1 MYVTI
6 LYVTILYVTILYVTF
21 LYVTIL
27 YVPLGMEE
35 TMAPFVFGRMAKEDN
50 FTNREKE
57 TAHLAANFSSLVN
70 TMLISPRR
78 LGKSSLVM
86 HAVKKAMQKDKK
98 LRCCFIDLFTVR
110 NEEEFYRSLAE
121 AVLKATSSRTA
132 DFIRK
137 AGKYFSHIVPKFT
150 YSPDPSSDVEVGFNW
165 EEVKKRPE
173 ELINLAESIAKEENI
188 KIVVCIDEFQN
199 IGLFD
204 DPKAFQKRLR
214 ANWQKH
220 QHVSY
225 CLYGS
230 KRHMLMEVFASPSM
244 PFYKFGD
251 ILFLE
256 KIAEKD
262 WVPFIIKR
270 FKDTGKSIDEN
281 LSLKIARMVECHP
294 FYVQQLAQLTWF
306 RTKKSCTKEEIDIA
320 FSSLLDQLGL
330 LFQSITETLATTQVN
345 FLKAVCENVVQ
356 LTAQENLVKYKLGS
370 SGNVKRIKEALLE
383 KEIIDIQKKKIVILD
398 PVYKT
403 WLKEHYFGRK

>member
-1 MYVTI
+1 
-6 LYVTILYVTILYVTF
+6 
-21 LYVTIL
+21 
-27 YVPLGMEE
+27 MEE
-35 TMAPFVFGRMAKEDN
+35 MRAPFVFGRMANEIN
-50 FTNREKE
+50 FTDREKE

-70 TMLISPRR
+70 TVLISPRR
-78 LGKSSLVM
+78 LGKSSLVV
-86 HAVKKAMQKDKK
+86 HAASKAMRQDKK
-98 LRCCFIDLFTVR
+98 LKCCFVDLFTVR
-110 NEEEFYRSLAE
+110 NEEEFYRTLAE
-121 AVLKATSSRTA
+121 AVLKSTSSRTG

-150 YSPDPSSDVEVGFNW
+150 YSPDPGSDIELGFNW

-173 ELINLAESIAKEENI
+173 ELINLAESIAKEEKI

-204 DPKAFQKRLR
+204 HPKAFQKKLR

-230 KRHMLMEVFASPSM
+230 KRHMLMEVFASPAM

-262 WVPFIIKR
+262 WIPFIIKR
-270 FKDTGKSIDEN
+270 FKDTGKSIDE
-281 LSLKIARMVECHP
+281 SLASKIARLVECHP
-294 FYVQQLAQLTWF
+294 FYVQQLAQLSWF
-306 RTKKSCTKEEIDIA
+306 RSKKKCTTEEIDNA
-320 FSSLLDQLGL
+320 FSSLLDQLSL
-330 LFQSITETLATTQVN
+330 LFQSITENLATTQVN
-345 FLKAVCENVVQ
+345 FLKAICENVVQ
-356 LTAQENLVKYKLGS
+356 FSSMENLTRYKLGTS
-370 SGNVKRIKEALLE
+370 ANVLRIKEALMD
-383 KEIIDIQKKKIVILD
+383 KEIIDIQKKEVVILD

>member
-1 MYVTI
+1 
-6 LYVTILYVTILYVTF
+6 
-21 LYVTIL
+21 
-27 YVPLGMEE
+27 MEE
-35 TMAPFVFGRMAKEDN
+35 LMAPFVFGRMANEVN

-57 TAHLAANFSSLVN
+57 TTHLAANFSSLVN
-70 TMLISPRR
+70 TILISPRR

-86 HAVKKAMQKDKK
+86 HAATKAMRKDKK
-98 LRCCFIDLFTVR
+98 LKCCFVDLFTIR
-110 NEEEFYRSLAE
+110 NEEEFYRALAE
-121 AVLKATSSRTA
+121 AVLKSTSSRTS

-150 YSPDPSSDVEVGFNW
+150 YSPDPSSDVELGFNW

-173 ELINLAESIAKEENI
+173 ELINLAESIAKEEKI

-204 DPKAFQKRLR
+204 DPKAFQKKLR

-230 KRHMLMEVFASPSM
+230 KRHMMMEVFASPAM

-262 WVPFIIKR
+262 WIPFIIKR
-270 FKDTGKSIDEN
+270 FKDTGKSIDED
-281 LSLKIARMVECHP
+281 LASKIARLVECHP
-294 FYVQQLAQLTWF
+294 FYVQQLAQLSWF
-306 RTKKSCTKEEIDIA
+306 RAKKKCSEEDIDLA

-330 LFQSITETLATTQVN
+330 LFQSITENLATTQVN
-345 FLKAVCENVVQ
+345 FLKAICENVVQ
-356 LTAQENLVKYKLGS
+356 FSSMENLRHYNLGTS
-370 SGNVKRIKEALLE
+370 ANVLRIKAALLE
-383 KEIIDIQKKKIVILD
+383 KEIIDVQKKEVVILD

-403 WLKEHYFGRK
+403 WLREHYFGRK